1 MRTRKLGA
9 GEWGR
14 CLRKL
19 GRPSLYDFYS
29 SFKINNC
36 TLAGVESFKNIQY
49 LKNLQVPRI
58 LSQTPEIANYAVAP
72 NAQNFPSDP
81 APLFPGRNPFVWIFI
96 FSFSFPNFEF
106 VLLFFLFPDHFL
118 LRDPRLRVCCSSSSA
133 WIGLSWPQNHKKQAR
148 FGISKF
154 TFH

>member
-19 GRPSLYDFYS
+19 GRPSLSDFYS

-36 TLAGVESFKNIQY
+36 TLAGVETFKNIQY
-49 LKNLQVPRI
+49 LQNLQVPRI

-72 NAQNFPSDP
+72 NAQNFPSDR
-81 APLFPGRNPFVWIFI
+81 APLFTGRNPSMQIF
-96 FSFSFPNFEF
+96 FSFLNFEF
-106 VLLFFLFPDHFL
+106 FLPFFLFSYNFL
-118 LRDPRLRVCCSSSSA
+118 LRDLRLRVFFVLCLVWSP
-133 WIGLSWPQNHKKQAR
+133 LV
-148 FGISKF
+148 SKSQKAGSLWNYEI
-154 TFH
+154 